1 MFFNVATLSILCEYF
16 MSCGD
21 KGLCY
26 HVSSD
31 SNFYSSLLQSGINLE
46 GTPLLKANTEGRVL
60 QTQIYHINDMKSL
73 FQYMIDNLNGKPT
86 LLLLD
91 NISSIFY
98 AEKVQ

>member
-1 MFFNVATLSILCEYF
+1 

-73 FQYMIDNLNGKPT
+73 FQYMINNLNGKPT